1 VEVVGFEDFCFQ
13 SITWTPL

>member
-13 SITWTPL
+13 SITWIPL